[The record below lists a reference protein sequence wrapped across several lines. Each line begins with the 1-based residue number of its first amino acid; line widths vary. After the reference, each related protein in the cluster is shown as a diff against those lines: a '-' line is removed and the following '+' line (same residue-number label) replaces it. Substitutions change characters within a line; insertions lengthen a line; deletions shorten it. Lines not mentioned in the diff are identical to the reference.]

1 MGSVTYANISL
12 LTCCFNRF
20 CAREFERL
28 KKMANA
34 ALAYKCVEV
43 AYMKAA
49 FYNHPS
55 AVKDKHAL
63 QATYSMV
70 LPGFSTHA
78 LTHELHSY
86 LNSS

>member
-1 MGSVTYANISL
+1 MGCLLAVAYVNISL
-12 LTCCFNRF
+12 LTCFNRF

-49 FYNHPS
+49 FYKHPG
-55 AVKDKHAL
+55 AIKDKHAL
-63 QATYSMV
+63 QATSLMV
-70 LPGFSTHA
+70 LPGFSAYA
-78 LTHELHSY
+78 LTHLVA
-86 LNSS
+86 